1 MQLFICLVVC
11 AVAIV
16 AGISLYAWRQF
27 HYKDILYEETLTH
40 ERVVAIVN
48 QRLLDLL
55 NEDAS
60 HGKDEIEEELIYR
73 RRCRI
78 EEAYTNCVLS
88 IAKDKLIVKEL
99 IIDIL
104 KTLFPT
110 QEDLYKVYPLD
121 SENIEPAWQW
131 EVLMTR
137 LYEEHKK
144 DSVKYLI
151 DKYNWKRDR
160 YDIEDGTVAS
170 RFVDEDD
177 LYEAFHNEMH
187 GKPLTFREALLTVAT
202 IIYIET
208 KGMGVIDTLRDMN
221 VDGVNIG
228 TSGSIMHL
236 DTSSEEAQQWPASR
250 SVWVFYEGVQIH
262 LAFLNMGTED
272 ECRRIVLLASRYNN
286 PGQLTEKKGFIVN
299 TMYDKSR
306 VLALRPPAA
315 EYWAV
320 FIRKFN
326 IKKPDLEKLLNPF
339 AVDENTGQILYDDEG
354 NPVHKYKNAQLPIK
368 LIELE
373 HLGQVTSAYTGR
385 QGSGKTTLMIAS
397 LSKADGRHT
406 IRVLEMAPEM
416 YLRESYPRR
425 NILSVAE
432 TVWVSAE
439 KLQDA
444 LKKSDAAISIVG
456 EVATNVVAARML
468 QMAQVASIYTIFSHH
483 ANTTADLA
491 YAITNSI
498 VADAG
503 GSVSPETIL
512 PQVLDAIKV
521 DNHLDYDVSGNRY
534 VERVTELIRLDAK
547 PYPEYDPKDPVNSMN
562 IITREYYTRVTDRQM
577 FTTRDIIRFNTDTF
591 TYEPAEWFSQEL
603 TRKIFSHIPKE
614 DRQQWKDWIYENW
627 GDVA

>member
-1 MQLFICLVVC
+1 MQVFICLVIC
-11 AVAIV
+11 TVAAL
-16 AGISLYAWRQF
+16 AGVSIYAWKQF
-27 HYKDILYEETLTH
+27 HYKEILYEDELTH

-48 QRLLDLL
+48 QRLLESI
-55 NEDAS
+55 NEDTA
-60 HGKDEIEEELIYR
+60 HGKDEVDEELIYR
-73 RRCRI
+73 RKCRI
-78 EEAYTNCVLS
+78 EEAYTNCVYS

-99 IIDIL
+99 IVDIL
-104 KTLFPT
+104 KTIFPT

-121 SENIEPAWQW
+121 SDNIEPLWQW
-131 EVLMTR
+131 EILMVR
-137 LYEEHKK
+137 LYDEHKK
-144 DSVKYLI
+144 DCVPYLI
-151 DKYNWKRDR
+151 NKYEWQKSRKE
-160 YDIEDGTVAS
+160 IEDGTTIS
-170 RFVDEDD
+170 RFVDDDD
-177 LYEAFHNEMH
+177 LYKAYKEEMK

-202 IIYIET
+202 LIYIET

-228 TSGSIMHL
+228 ASGSIMHL
-236 DTSSEEAQQWPASR
+236 DTSSEEAQRWTAPR
-250 SVWVFYEGVQIH
+250 SVWVFHEGVYIH
-262 LAFLNMGTED
+262 FAFLNMGTED

-286 PGQLTEKKGFIVN
+286 PGQLTEKKGYIVN

-306 VLALRPPAA
+306 VLAIRPNAA
-315 EYWAV
+315 EYWCLFV
-320 FIRKFN
+320 RKFN
-326 IKKPDLEKLLNPF
+326 IKKPDLEKLLNPIKKDR
-339 AVDENTGQILYDDEG
+339 VTGQRVYDEDG
-354 NPVHKYKNAQLPIK
+354 NPVYEFKNTQLPIK

-416 YLRESYPRR
+416 YLRECYPRR

-456 EVATNVVAARML
+456 EVATNVVASRML

-491 YAITNSI
+491 NAITNSI

-512 PQVLDAIKV
+512 PQVLEAIKV
-521 DNHLDYDVSGNRY
+521 DNHLDFDVDGIRY
-534 VERVTELIRLDAK
+534 IERITELIRLDSQE
-547 PYPEYDPKDPVNSMN
+547 YPEYDPNDPVNSMN
-562 IITREYYTRVTDRQM
+562 RITREYYTRVTDRKM
-577 FTTRDIIRFNTDTF
+577 FTTQDIIRLNQKTG
-591 TYEPAEWFSQEL
+591 TYEPVKWFSEEL
-603 TRKIFSHIPKE
+603 TRHIFARIPEK
-614 DRQQWKDWIYENW
+614 DRQEWKDWINENW
-627 GDVA
+627 GNCA